1 MKRRKKKKSLAF
13 RIWAI
18 LLSILL
24 LIGFGLLIYQVV
36 KMNFVPSRL
45 MIPVSMALALVAL
58 IFVFLI
64 NFFTNHIPSK
74 IFLSLLVICL
84 VFVSGMGNY
93 YVYKTSH
100 MIEKVTTN
108 EGKVKN
114 IVSVIALTNSN
125 IQDITDLSTSNK
137 VAVLKSI
144 DTYGTKKSIKDV
156 CKQFDVEK
164 KSELPFTIDSANSV
178 QEAVNSLYNEDVD
191 AIIIN
196 ETYRTN
202 IKEMESFSDFDE
214 NTKVIYQT
222 VYYTEAKND
231 ALAVSDITNEPFSI
245 LISGNDTYGDVGE
258 LSRSDV
264 NMVVTINPLTS
275 TVLLTSIP
283 RDTYMP
289 TYCDATETCVIG
301 AMDKI
306 THTGI
311 YGINTTQRT
320 VENFLDMEINYTFR
334 ANFSSVIDI
343 VDALGGVDIYVEE
356 GMAVSTFYADHTLE
370 GVTEGWNH
378 LDGKRALAYARERHA
393 YLDGDNQ
400 RVRNQQQVLM
410 AIFEKAT
417 STDIITKYASLL
429 DALSKDFE
437 TNLTTNE
444 ITDLIKFQIQAMPEW
459 KFESY
464 QITGYGDMLNC
475 AALGSEASV
484 TVPYDESIRI
494 AQEKIRAVLDGKSSD
509 TVEDTLDA
517 TISEGALSSEEIDA
531 QVQADLYAYGY
542 GYY

>member
-100 MIEKVTTN
+100 MIKKVTTN

-429 DALSKDFE
+429 DALSKAFE

-444 ITDLIKFQIQAMPEW
+444 ITNLIKFQIQAMPEW

>member
-64 NFFTNHIPSK
+64 NFFTNHTPSK

-100 MIEKVTTN
+100 MIKKVTTN

-429 DALSKDFE
+429 DALSKAFE

>member
-429 DALSKDFE
+429 DALSKAFE

-444 ITDLIKFQIQAMPEW
+444 ITNLIKFQIQAMPEW